1 MPLDQLRAVECEL
14 SKKEVEVRSLK
25 SQLESASHHTEEFK
39 TIAKTMEEEF
49 GRFKEEKEKELGEL
63 RAKVKANEEASQSLK
78 EEEAKKKAQESAAEA
93 NEGKLKKEIVELQ
106 GVVASQKRELEE
118 LKTRLEVEKQ
128 ASSTMEQNYIAEF
141 QKHAKSTQE
150 WNEKEKQL
158 EKEKSELRAMKEELA
173 KKQEEEKQKEEAK
186 KKEEERWKELL
197 AEKEL
202 RLDSLTKQNDV
213 LFDQISQLTRRD
225 RDAMGEKVD
234 SAVKNET
241 PLREVVVSL
250 RRDCEIAKSSL
261 ALQKTLLSEKEKS
274 LNESETRV
282 NALSEELKEEIRV
295 LGELK
300 SKGDIDEVLKREKE
314 SIRLLAVY
322 TESNNALRQENEAIN
337 EELRKMKEEEEA
349 TKKVNEELKAGYEER
364 LKKEQENRLNGVK
377 ELKKKENLLQSAL
390 DGEKKAKVALQSKV
404 NELEQ
409 RVKLLS
415 AQRMAQSSAQ
425 PVSRQPETQ
434 QAHQTPQ
441 ALKTV
446 PQTRPNAQ
454 VATATSAQP
463 AVRPVTLAKP
473 AQALK
478 SATVPST
485 TPVGSAPAK
494 SVTPAPQP
502 LSVQGVK
509 TQPLMTQGVKTQ
521 PLMTQ
526 GVKTQPSLGAQVKS
540 QPSLAPQGVKTQ
552 PSQPPKAQPSQNQPL
567 FKVDTSEGA
576 HPTPFTRRLSADATP
591 FAGAPARLFTG
602 ILNTQALKPATPTTP
617 TTPATDEAAL
627 QSVAKKAKTNEG
639 AAVETATLNEK
650 MMNRKQRFAWEKECV
665 VTRREGLNPAA
676 QQQPQQP
683 QRKKDG
689 ERVEGEIMGSDD
701 EVAVPAEAAVS
712 HLHPTEHAA
721 AELAGGARGEEQRKA
736 IQGGIAGACE
746 EANRTERR

>member
-282 NALSEELKEEIRV
+282 NALSEELKEVNRV

-314 SIRLLAVY
+314 SNRLLAVY

-526 GVKTQPSLGAQVKS
+526 GVKTQPN
-540 QPSLAPQGVKTQ
+540 
-552 PSQPPKAQPSQNQPL
+552 QPPKAQPSQNQPL
-567 FKVDTSEGA
+567 FKVDTSESA

-676 QQQPQQP
+676 QQPQQP

-701 EVAVPAEAAVS
+701 EVAEPAEAAVS

>member
-1 MPLDQLRAVECEL
+1 M
-14 SKKEVEVRSLK
+14 
-25 SQLESASHHTEEFK
+25 
-39 TIAKTMEEEF
+39 AKCD
-49 GRFKEEKEKELGEL
+49 
-63 RAKVKANEEASQSLK
+63 
-78 EEEAKKKAQESAAEA
+78 
-93 NEGKLKKEIVELQ
+93 
-106 GVVASQKRELEE
+106 
-118 LKTRLEVEKQ
+118 
-128 ASSTMEQNYIAEF
+128 
-141 QKHAKSTQE
+141 
-150 WNEKEKQL
+150 
-158 EKEKSELRAMKEELA
+158 
-173 KKQEEEKQKEEAK
+173 EEKQKEEAK

-225 RDAMGEKVD
+225 RDAMGDKVD

-274 LNESETRV
+274 LSESETRV
-282 NALSEELKEEIRV
+282 NALSEELKEVNRV

-314 SIRLLAVY
+314 SNRLLAVY

-425 PVSRQPETQ
+425 PVSRQHETQ

-441 ALKTV
+441 ALKTAQ
-446 PQTRPNAQ
+446 QTRPNAQ

-478 SATVPST
+478 PATVPST

-521 PLMTQ
+521 PL
-526 GVKTQPSLGAQVKS
+526 GAQVKS

-552 PSQPPKAQPSQNQPL
+552 PNQPPKAQPNQNQPL
-567 FKVDTSEGA
+567 FKVDTSESA

-591 FAGAPARLFTG
+591 FAGAPSRLFTG

>member
-78 EEEAKKKAQESAAEA
+78 EEEAKKKARESAAEA

-106 GVVASQKRELEE
+106 GMVASQKRELEE
-118 LKTRLEVEKQ
+118 LKARLEVEKQ

-158 EKEKSELRAMKEELA
+158 EKEKSELRAMKEEMA
-173 KKQEEEKQKEEAK
+173 KKQEEEKQKEEVK

-282 NALSEELKEEIRV
+282 NALSEELKEVNRA

-314 SIRLLAVY
+314 SNRLLAVY

-409 RVKLLS
+409 RMKLLS

-425 PVSRQPETQ
+425 PVSRPPETS

-478 SATVPST
+478 PATAPST
-485 TPVGSAPAK
+485 TPVGNVPAK
-494 SVTPAPQP
+494 SVTPASQP

-521 PLMTQ
+521 P
-526 GVKTQPSLGAQVKS
+526 LGAQVKS

-567 FKVDTSEGA
+567 FKVDTSESA

-676 QQQPQQP
+676 QQQQPQ

-689 ERVEGEIMGSDD
+689 ERVEGEMMGRND